1 MLGNHS
7 EIEIITSKHHLTES
21 LINVL
26 STLSAGWLIWMH
38 FCNALGMKTIE
49 GLNTKPRQQKR
60 LLWEKRGI
68 YREQTTIV
76 VAEV

>member
-21 LINVL
+21 LINVKHTISRL
-26 STLSAGWLIWMH
+26 AYLMH
-38 FCNALGMKTIE
+38 FCNTLGVKTNE

-60 LLWEKRGI
+60 LL
-68 YREQTTIV
+68 
-76 VAEV
+76 